1 MFISILPSSVFILL
15 PMFWLVELGTV
26 FENTDVWSG
35 SGFCSF
41 LLPWMKQ
48 RLLMLKFS
56 ELHHLLP
63 KIQVI
68 EITSALLL
76 FEN

>member
-56 ELHHLLP
+56 ELHHLLL

-68 EITSALLL
+68 EIITNISSFA
-76 FEN
+76 F

>member
-1 MFISILPSSVFILL
+1 MFISILPRSVFILL

-68 EITSALLL
+68 EIITNISSFA
-76 FEN
+76 F

>member
-1 MFISILPSSVFILL
+1 
-15 PMFWLVELGTV
+15 MFWLVELGTV

-68 EITSALLL
+68 EIITNISSFA
-76 FEN
+76 F